1 MGKTEAMLLGL
12 VTAIPLAYMLFFFL
26 VILLLASGAGTPSDR
41 SFTFIFVLHVLA
53 IVLIW
58 MLIAFYIWHLFRT
71 DLVSSDKKAL
81 WAVVL
86 FLGNMIAMPVF
97 WYIYIWKPAVRGS

>member
-1 MGKTEAMLLGL
+1 MLLGL

-26 VILLLASGAGTPSDR
+26 VIFFLTFGAGNPSDR
-41 SFTFIFVLHVLA
+41 SVTSIFVLHVLV
-53 IVLIW
+53 IVLVW
-58 MLIAFYIWHLFRT
+58 MLIPFYIWQLFKS
-71 DLVSSDKKAL
+71 DLVPNDKKAL

-97 WYIYIWKPAVRGS
+97 WYIYIWKPAERGS